1 MQKLEETFYQSPLGT
16 IKIVADGNGIVGIDF
31 LNKSKGK
38 FSSDDL
44 KIQNEHLKNCVKQ
57 LDDYFQ
63 GKRKEF
69 ELKLYLK
76 GTDFQKKVWKEL
88 LKIPFGKTISYGEV
102 AKRIKNPKAVRAV
115 GQAVGKNPI
124 SIVVPCHRV
133 IGSDGSLT
141 GYASGLHRKKWLLKH
156 EGIL

>member
-31 LNKSKGK
+31 VDKSKGK

>member
-1 MQKLEETFYQSPLGT
+1 MQNLEQTLYNSPLGL
-16 IKIVADGNGIVGIDF
+16 IKIIANAKGIIQIDF
-31 LNKSKGK
+31 VDKKMKTVSQKTEN
-38 FSSDDL
+38 
-44 KIQNEHLKNCVKQ
+44 IHLKECIKQ
-57 LDDYFQ
+57 IDEYFQ
-63 GKRKEF
+63 GKRKKF
-69 ELKLYLK
+69 ELKLNLQ